1 MKLVIAAT
9 MLALPALALQNQPA
23 SDLSVHSEKVPGI
36 TVRFVDWHWRPELFA
51 EMEKG
56 GGTTPEAKR
65 NWALLRLI
73 NEDKLTFEG
82 TPLPAS
88 NYALA
93 LWPNLDG
100 KGMMFELRRVD
111 MREVLQPNA
120 WAPIPA
126 GTTMWKGPAKFE
138 TVPETAD
145 RLVVSLSEAGGKGS
159 ITIRYGNRR
168 AVLSF
173 AR

>member
-1 MKLVIAAT
+1 MKLAIAAAI
-9 MLALPALALQNQPA
+9 LAFPALAQQNQPA
-23 SDLSVHSEKVPGI
+23 SDLSVHSEKIPGI

-56 GGTTPEAKR
+56 GGKTPEAKR

-73 NEDKLTFEG
+73 NDDRITFEG
-82 TPLPAS
+82 KAVGAS

-111 MREVLQPNA
+111 MRDVLQPNA

-126 GTTMWKGPAKFE
+126 GDTMWKGPATFE

-145 RLVVSLSEAGGKGS
+145 RFVVSIAEAGGKGS
-159 ITIRYGNRR
+159 ITIHYGNRR

-173 AR
+173 TR